1 MTSSAQRLMQEMR
14 EERAALRMN
23 IVLTA
28 LTAVGLLTGVG
39 ARAFGAPDALTLGA
53 FAVAYLAGGV
63 PATLVAARALG
74 RRHLDIDLLMVV
86 AALAAA
92 AVGEV
97 RDGAILLFLFSLAG
111 TLEDYAMGNT
121 KRAVVSLM
129 KLRPDTANVLADD
142 GTLERTE
149 VTAVRVGQR
158 VVVRPGE
165 RVPVDGV
172 ILQGASAIDQAPIT
186 GESVP
191 VDKEAGD
198 KIFAGTVNGHGALE
212 VRVTKEASQSTLA
225 RMIELVTEAQSQR
238 SPSERFSQW
247 FGQRYTFFVL
257 FGSAAA
263 LGVFLLIGLP
273 RDAAFYKAATLLV
286 VASPCSIVISVP
298 AAVLS
303 ALAAAAR
310 MGVLFKGGAAL
321 EDFGA
326 TEIVAFDK
334 TGTLTE
340 GRMRVTD
347 VIGIALSDAE
357 VLSIAAAIE
366 QTSEH
371 PLARSILERAQA
383 DGSRVRPVT
392 DVMAVPG
399 KGIRV
404 TLDGERYWAGNRRM
418 AMEVGIDLDP
428 AAETAVTTLER
439 QGRTAILVGNG
450 GILGA
455 IGVADTVRSS
465 ARATLDALAAEG
477 VHRIAMLTGDHAA
490 VAENVGTSLGLR
502 PDDVFA
508 GPPARGQG
516 RAHPPA
522 QRRWPRH
529 LRGRRR
535 ERRRRAR
542 HRVGGGGDGH
552 RRLRRGARGG
562 RRRAPLRRPAQ
573 AAAGL
578 PPGPAGQP
586 RHPAEPGLRPRDHAA
601 DGDRDR
607 VLLPSAA
614 PGRARTRG
622 GHDPGGGERPAP
634 PRLPPVARRA
644 GARAVRRGGGGDGAR
659 RITSG
664 ARRLT
669 SGARR
674 VTSAAQCLR

>member
-404 TLDGERYWAGNRRM
+404 SLDGERYWAGNRRM

-508 GPPARGQG
+508 DLLPEDKVERIRRLNEGGRVTFVGDGVNDAAALATASVGVAMGTAGSDVALEAADVALLSDDLRKLPQAYRLARQANRVIRQNLGFALGIMLLMVIVTVFFYLPLPLGVLGHEGGTILVVANGLRLLAFRPSPAAQ
-516 RAHPPA
+516 AHAPY
-522 QRRWPRH
+522 
-529 LRGRRR
+529 
-535 ERRRRAR
+535 
-542 HRVGGGGDGH
+542 GGG
-552 RRLRRGARGG
+552 
-562 RRRAPLRRPAQ
+562 
-573 AAAGL
+573 AGEMV
-578 PPGPAGQP
+578 PDA
-586 RHPAEPGLRPRDHAA
+586 
-601 DGDRDR
+601 
-607 VLLPSAA
+607 
-614 PGRARTRG
+614 
-622 GHDPGGGERPAP
+622 
-634 PRLPPVARRA
+634 
-644 GARAVRRGGGGDGAR
+644 
-659 RITSG
+659 
-664 ARRLT
+664 
-669 SGARR
+669 
-674 VTSAAQCLR
+674 